1 MLGGTTR
8 HYPRST
14 VDTSNGDHVM
24 TVPDTTIHSVTISD
38 TRVDMDPPDS
48 ISRISHTLLLASPSL
63 SAFGPSQRHS
73 QRHSQSS
80 TSRVRHFTPPTCL
93 VRQLA
98 QNHLMDSSSSSN
110 SPVNAQNGLICSLED
125 SNHMDHVFESD
136 QQSSRLTQ
144 MSDFVYFRLDS
155 SAATTA
161 ATITTT
167 ATTATTATTTAATVV
182 AAPLENNND
191 YNNNDYNSS
200 DDNNNDDNNNLP
212 LDLPLPDHHANTTP
226 SLDTTNLRDMS
237 STSTTDPSIDALILS
252 TKDCPEPNPIQE
264 ITPSATL
271 STTATKADAK
281 SSTQAHPPLHNGRSP
296 SLSFVADT
304 LALLEATSNQLEA
317 IIAQHSQGSPHSESS
332 ESDYIP
338 LFHTLNDFARMDR
351 VLHTDVT
358 SSDRPD
364 KQDSTNPAS
373 LHGMHYDYRSP
384 ISYHS
389 YSLQK
394 SQSSDSLTGVHYSSD
409 NQISFQPHAYAD
421 THPQLLPR
429 SLDIRTHPT
438 YHEHNMSMDEHASFR
453 SANHSNSKQGMSRS
467 SLLNML
473 KNGTKKFTKRLT
485 RQA

>member
-191 YNNNDYNSS
+191 YNNNDYNS
-200 DDNNNDDNNNLP
+200 N
-212 LDLPLPDHHANTTP
+212 
-226 SLDTTNLRDMS
+226 
-237 STSTTDPSIDALILS
+237 PSIDALILS

-317 IIAQHSQGSPHSESS
+317 IIAQRKLLMAQEAKLIHTTEVHLRLLQQQQLQLQSTHITHFSNGWPSRDSQGSPHSESS

-394 SQSSDSLTGVHYSSD
+394 SQSSDSLT
-409 NQISFQPHAYAD
+409 
-421 THPQLLPR
+421 
-429 SLDIRTHPT
+429 DIRTHPT

>member
-93 VRQLA
+93 T
-98 QNHLMDSSSSSN
+98 
-110 SPVNAQNGLICSLED
+110 GFICCS
-125 SNHMDHVFESD
+125 
-136 QQSSRLTQ
+136 
-144 MSDFVYFRLDS
+144 
-155 SAATTA
+155 TTA

-317 IIAQHSQGSPHSESS
+317 IIAQRKLLMAQEAKLIHTTEVHLRLLQQQQLQLPK
-332 ESDYIP
+332 YP
-338 LFHTLNDFARMDR
+338 YHTLF
-351 VLHTDVT
+351 
-358 SSDRPD
+358 
-364 KQDSTNPAS
+364 
-373 LHGMHYDYRSP
+373 
-384 ISYHS
+384 
-389 YSLQK
+389 
-394 SQSSDSLTGVHYSSD
+394 
-409 NQISFQPHAYAD
+409 
-421 THPQLLPR
+421 
-429 SLDIRTHPT
+429 
-438 YHEHNMSMDEHASFR
+438 
-453 SANHSNSKQGMSRS
+453 
-467 SLLNML
+467 
-473 KNGTKKFTKRLT
+473 KRL
-485 RQA
+485 AL

>member
-1 MLGGTTR
+1 
-8 HYPRST
+8 
-14 VDTSNGDHVM
+14 
-24 TVPDTTIHSVTISD
+24 
-38 TRVDMDPPDS
+38 
-48 ISRISHTLLLASPSL
+48 
-63 SAFGPSQRHS
+63 
-73 QRHSQSS
+73 
-80 TSRVRHFTPPTCL
+80 
-93 VRQLA
+93 
-98 QNHLMDSSSSSN
+98 
-110 SPVNAQNGLICSLED
+110 
-125 SNHMDHVFESD
+125 
-136 QQSSRLTQ
+136 
-144 MSDFVYFRLDS
+144 
-155 SAATTA
+155 
-161 ATITTT
+161 
-167 ATTATTATTTAATVV
+167 
-182 AAPLENNND
+182 
-191 YNNNDYNSS
+191 
-200 DDNNNDDNNNLP
+200 
-212 LDLPLPDHHANTTP
+212 
-226 SLDTTNLRDMS
+226 MS

-317 IIAQHSQGSPHSESS
+317 IIAQRKLLMAQEAKLIHTTEVHLRLLQQQQLQLQSTHITHFSNGWPSRDSQGSPHSESS